1 MARCST
7 CHRRLM
13 PGRACSAHGGVA
25 APAVE
30 LGDAMPPPWPTPVGR
45 CIGRGGFATAWE
57 IGADRVF
64 KVAHAQHELARAR
77 LAREAEA
84 MEAIGAPWVPRLDAQ
99 GVLPDGRPWLLMER
113 IFGTTL
119 ADLVAAGPI
128 RVERV
133 LALTTRL
140 LDALGA
146 IHAAGYV
153 HRDLKP
159 DNAVIRDDGTVAIL
173 DLGLA
178 RQIPQDP
185 NDPTRAGFQVGSLEY
200 MPPEQLLDASNV
212 DARSDLYALGCILYE
227 LLAGR
232 PPFVGD
238 ANALERAHAALRP
251 PPLGALVT
259 IPPMLEA
266 VVNECL
272 AKLRDRRPTGASAV
286 RARIDAIRE
295 TTAPLARAQHSV
307 SMIRDGKQP
316 AVLLWAELPKV
327 DRALLATLSTRK
339 IMLVSQRGRRVLG
352 ALIGADHAD
361 PAGAA
366 IAAGRELA
374 AAGARVALHLELVEV
389 ETSAGATKLAGPAI
403 ETPDAWLPAV
413 AWTGVVLTRALAVVA
428 HAPSVESALGPGFVV
443 LGEAGETAELF
454 GRDVLVAELVA
465 EAASAIGPPAGGPG
479 LAVLVG
485 DPAIGKSAIAAA
497 LVPKLRALGAR
508 VIAGALPPPGS
519 GRPAVS
525 VLAEVLPSGAPSVR
539 AIGDG
544 LRVAAHASP
553 LAIVLDDVHLADP
566 DLLDALEYATL
577 GGEALPLWV
586 IAIAAPRLDQRRPN
600 FGERAERRYRAV
612 LAPLDEDAAV
622 ELTAAL
628 LRPAEYPP
636 LRALRQIA
644 AIARGNPLHLRA
656 LAKEIHD
663 RGAIRTRPNGE
674 HFLDTTA
681 LDALPPIALGPWLAA
696 RELAQLAP
704 ELVALARLC
713 AVLGDEVLR
722 DELAAVVELVEARG
736 GATTTVD
743 VDVGLRELAAAGLLV
758 ADGARWVFRQA
769 LVQDGIYAT
778 TDAEERRAIHQA
790 ALDYWSQR
798 SLDEPGVAHRVALHA
813 ENVGEQRRAA
823 MAFATLGARA
833 HREHRTID
841 ADQAWQGALRN
852 LETRDRE
859 RVRALIG
866 RAQARYRLQRVTQ
879 ALEDLDEAQAIAV
892 ELGDAALEV
901 AALLERA
908 TALDWGDD
916 FPASAEAAEAAKAR
930 FSAAADVDLG
940 IEVRL
945 AEARSLFRAQNLAD
959 GVPALEAV
967 LVEAKACA
975 RPEAQAIAALLLA
988 LGLVDQGRYVE
999 AERVFDELI
1008 AMCTEH
1014 DDRLH
1019 LGGAYA
1025 NRSWLWSS
1033 QGDVERCAS
1042 DLRTAIQLAR
1052 ELGQAS
1058 IERAATY
1065 NLAESLLWNG
1075 SLDDALK
1082 LAQRSRAIQRAHG
1095 EGADHF
1101 DVMLIGRILAARG
1114 EREPLQALLP
1124 QLEASELS
1132 PSDDAILG
1140 VLRCVATDAAIEAW
1154 LAALVTAD
1162 SVLGPENRLE
1172 LGLLAWRAARL
1183 PPDRL
1188 ELLRGLA
1195 ADRPTWARRLAEWD
1209 HTARQGRP

>member
-1 MARCST
+1 M
-7 CHRRLM
+7 
-13 PGRACSAHGGVA
+13 V
-25 APAVE
+25 
-30 LGDAMPPPWPTPVGR
+30 D
-45 CIGRGGFATAWE
+45 
-57 IGADRVF
+57 DQRVL
-64 KVAHAQHELARAR
+64 KVAHASHELARAR

-84 MEAIGAPWVPRLDAQ
+84 MTAIGAPTVPRLYQ
-99 GVLPDGRPWLLMER
+99 HGVLPDGRPWLTMER
-113 IFGTTL
+113 IRGTNL
-119 ADLVAAGPI
+119 GDLTTTGPM

-133 LALTTRL
+133 LAVATRL

-146 IHAAGYV
+146 VHAAGFV

-159 DNAVIRDDGTVAIL
+159 DNVVIRSDGTVAIL

-178 RQIPQDP
+178 RRIPEDK
-185 NDPTRAGFQVGSLEY
+185 NDPTRAGILVGSLEY

-212 DARSDLYALGCILYE
+212 DARSDLYAIGCIFYE

-251 PPLGALVT
+251 SPLGALVT
-259 IPPMLEA
+259 VPPALEV

-272 AKLRDRRPTGASAV
+272 AKLRDRRPESVAPV

-295 TTAPLARAQHSV
+295 LTTPIARAPHSV

-339 IMLVSQRGRRVLG
+339 ITLVSQRGRRVLG
-352 ALIGADHAD
+352 ALVGADHAD

-366 IAAGRELA
+366 IAAARELA

-389 ETSAGATKLAGPAI
+389 GATKLAGSAI
-403 ETPDAWLPAV
+403 EQPEAWLPPAP
-413 AWTGVVLTRALAVVA
+413 WTGVVLTRALAAVS
-428 HAPSVESALGPGFVV
+428 HAPSVASPLGAGFVM
-443 LGEAGETAELF
+443 LGEAGESGELF
-454 GRDVLVAELVA
+454 GRDALLAALVGD
-465 EAASAIGPPAGGPG
+465 AAGAFGPPARGPG

-485 DPAIGKSAIAAA
+485 DPAIGKTAVAAA
-497 LVPKLRALGAR
+497 LAPKLRSLGAR
-508 VIAGALPPPGS
+508 VIAGAIPPPGS
-519 GRPAVS
+519 GRTAAS
-525 VLAEVLPSGAPSVR
+525 VLAEVLPPGTAPSVR
-539 AIGDG
+539 AIGDA
-544 LRVAAHASP
+544 LRAAAQTGP
-553 LAIVLDDVHLADP
+553 LALVLDDVHLADT

-577 GGEALPLWV
+577 GGPALPLWV
-586 IAIAAPRLDQRRPN
+586 LAIAAPRLDQRRPN

-612 LAPLDEDAAV
+612 LPPLDEDAAV
-622 ELTAAL
+622 GLTAAL

-656 LAKEIHD
+656 LAREIHD

-696 RELAQLAP
+696 RELAHLAP

-713 AVLGDEVLR
+713 SVLGDEVLR
-722 DELAAVVELVEARG
+722 DELSAVVELVEARG

-743 VDVGLRELAAAGLLV
+743 VDVGLRELAGAGLLV

-778 TDAEERRAIHQA
+778 TNADERRAIHQA

-798 SLDEPGVAHRVALHA
+798 PLDAAGVAPRVALHA
-813 ENVGEQRRAA
+813 EDVGERRRAA
-823 MAFATLGARA
+823 SAFATLGARA

-852 LETRDRE
+852 LEERDRE

-879 ALEDLDEAQAIAV
+879 ALEDLDEARAIAV

-901 AALLERA
+901 EALLERA

-916 FPASAEAAEAAKAR
+916 FPGSAVAATEARAR
-930 FSAAADVDLG
+930 FTTVPDPALG

-945 AEARSLFRAQNLAD
+945 AEARSLFRAQNLAE
-959 GVPALEAV
+959 GVAALAAV
-967 LVEAKACA
+967 HAEAKATE
-975 RPEAQAIAALLLA
+975 RPEAEVIAGLLLS
-988 LGLVDQGRYVE
+988 LGLVDLGRYDE
-999 AERVFDELI
+999 AERVFDALI
-1008 AMCTEH
+1008 AMCEQH
-1014 DDRLH
+1014 GDRFH
-1019 LGGAYA
+1019 LGVAYA
-1025 NRSWLWSS
+1025 NRSWLWSAR
-1033 QGDVERCAS
+1033 GDVEKCAA
-1042 DLRTAIQLAR
+1042 DLRHVIQLAR
-1052 ELGQAS
+1052 ESGHAS
-1058 IERAATY
+1058 VERIATY
-1065 NLAESLLWNG
+1065 NLAESLLWAG
-1075 SLDDALK
+1075 AHGEALL

-1101 DVMLIGRILAARG
+1101 DVMLIARILAARG
-1114 EREPLQALLP
+1114 DRDELLRIIP
-1124 QLEASELS
+1124 DLETSELS
-1132 PSDDAILG
+1132 TSDHVILD
-1140 VLRCVATDAAIEAW
+1140 VLRCVADDAPPEVW
-1154 LAALVTAD
+1154 LPALVASD
-1162 SVLGPENRLE
+1162 DVLGPENRLE
-1172 LGLLAWRAARL
+1172 LGVLALRAGRL
-1183 PPDRL
+1183 PAERL
-1188 ELLRGLA
+1188 EILRALA
-1195 ADRPTWARRLAEWD
+1195 AERPTWSRRLAS
-1209 HTARQGRP
+1209 